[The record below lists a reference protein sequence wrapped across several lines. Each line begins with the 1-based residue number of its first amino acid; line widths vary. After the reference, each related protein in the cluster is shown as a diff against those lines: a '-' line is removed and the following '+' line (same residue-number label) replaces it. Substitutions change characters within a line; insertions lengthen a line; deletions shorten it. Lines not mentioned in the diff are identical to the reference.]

1 MFVSITRCLLVSVP
15 CSAHFSST
23 HCVWLCSIHCVHFN
37 SCRHLFL
44 FYLVCY
50 FPIPSSA
57 FISIPS
63 SAFISIPSSTFIPIP
78 SSAFISIPSSAFI
91 PIPSSAFIPIPL
103 VCYFPIP
110 SSAFIPIPSIYLVCF
125 SYSIYLVCFSRL
137 VCFSIPSIYIYIYSV
152 CLLYIPISNIEYSLL
167 FHGLCQSHIVCSF
180 FYISWTIEICQDF
193 HLVVWWSREN

>member
-63 SAFISIPSSTFIPIP
+63 TCSAFISIPSSAFIPIP

-91 PIPSSAFIPIPL
+91 PIPSSAFIPIP
-103 VCYFPIP
+103 
-110 SSAFIPIPSIYLVCF
+110 SIYLVCF
-125 SYSIYLVCFSRL
+125 SYSIYLVCVSRL
-137 VCFSIPSIYIYIYSV
+137 VCFSYSIYIYIYSV